1 MSFDIV
7 NNVSVP
13 EGRNSYPF
21 RYMEVGD
28 SFLVPFD
35 QVRNQNS
42 IRSAASHFARRT
54 GLARFSV
61 ITEDNGYRVFRV
73 A

>member
-7 NNVSVP
+7 KNVSVP